1 MTNPTLDFEKV
12 ELVRERMGLS
22 ILDMAK
28 LLGVSRMTYYKWIN
42 GGGARATNEKRV
54 KDALRMVLPLLKEGR
69 WPLPNHKAMNSSQ
82 RLTALL
88 EIFETA
94 E

>member
-1 MTNPTLDFEKV
+1 MTNPALDFEKV
-12 ELVRERMGLS
+12 ELVRDRMGLS

-28 LLGVSRMTYYKWIN
+28 FFGVSRMTYYKWVN
-42 GGGARATNEKRV
+42 GGGVRTTNEKRI
-54 KDALRMVLPLLKEGR
+54 KDALRAVLPLLKEGQ
-69 WPLPNHKAMNSSQ
+69 WPLPNHKAMNSRQ

-88 EIFETA
+88 EILEPT